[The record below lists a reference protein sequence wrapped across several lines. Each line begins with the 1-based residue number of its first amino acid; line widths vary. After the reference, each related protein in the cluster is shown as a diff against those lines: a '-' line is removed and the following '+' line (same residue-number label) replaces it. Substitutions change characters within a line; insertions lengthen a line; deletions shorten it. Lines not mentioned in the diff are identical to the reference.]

1 MSIEGSSKTTSAGKS
16 AAGRSIDVIGVDG
29 TSIASWKLKRTKTHS
44 ERSNGIFGTAPAC
57 SRIYYTHDTINSRF
71 KDHRWTLE
79 DTVHQLQT
87 HQVRVQ
93 DLLFSPISSYSQDIP
108 ALQVMYY
115 HGRYFSIDNRRLW
128 CFKKFAEWSGAEL
141 WIPVQVHCIAGPG
154 KILQS
159 GPKHRNF
166 LMKFF
171 DAFSTRCNGEYV
183 DMAAKKQKL
192 ENGSAGRPPMV
203 SWERTG
209 ASFFSMGEG
218 TLKVPMAMH
227 AQHRKKLCQAL
238 AGRVILV
245 LRCRSAAAR
254 ELWRMEKVYE
264 AWCGPVKPPAWFQ
277 RAYEVEAAHVDEM
290 SVVLE
295 KMGVKELELLVLRG
309 ETNRD
314 SGLQLSEPSFEG
326 KEKFSINKEG
336 VQILWDQLNECRVVR
351 TPVPDELDRSS
362 SRCSSSRSR
371 SRTREVAKMKQLIDE
386 LKAKK
391 HHLRR
396 EYRAAPQ
403 APPIPEASFKY
414 QAALR
419 GCFRVGYSCICGS
432 GRRNAI
438 LHYGHPAEPNSEQ
451 VAHDSLRLLDMG
463 AEYHGYTSDV
473 TCTFPVSG
481 HFTAAQRTV
490 YEARGGERSAVFRVS
505 EMHRLSQRVLLE
517 RMTAASLFVGSV
529 DDMMAA
535 GLMFHFMPHGLG
547 HQLGLDAHD
556 VGGYGPGERRQDDPS
571 IKENLRCGRD
581 RLHDFWSSVGGVRI
595 EDDVVITKDG
605 CRVLTCVPR
614 TVAEIEATMAGAEWQ
629 VSSSCCRSYT
639 AVE

>member
-1 MSIEGSSKTTSAGKS
+1 
-16 AAGRSIDVIGVDG
+16 
-29 TSIASWKLKRTKTHS
+29 
-44 ERSNGIFGTAPAC
+44 
-57 SRIYYTHDTINSRF
+57 
-71 KDHRWTLE
+71 
-79 DTVHQLQT
+79 
-87 HQVRVQ
+87 
-93 DLLFSPISSYSQDIP
+93 
-108 ALQVMYY
+108 
-115 HGRYFSIDNRRLW
+115 
-128 CFKKFAEWSGAEL
+128 
-141 WIPVQVHCIAGPG
+141 
-154 KILQS
+154 
-159 GPKHRNF
+159 
-166 LMKFF
+166 
-171 DAFSTRCNGEYV
+171 
-183 DMAAKKQKL
+183 MAAKKQKL
-192 ENGSAGRPPMV
+192 ENGSAGRPPMVTGGTV

-238 AGRVILV
+238 AGRVSDQAIILLQGGEELSV
-245 LRCRSAAAR
+245 YDTDTNWDFKQESNFQYLFGVKEPGCFAALRVRDAHA
-254 ELWRMEKVYE
+254 LLFIPRMEKVYE

-295 KMGVKELELLVLRG
+295 KMGVKELLVLRG

-336 VQILWDQLNECRVVR
+336 SQILWDQLNECRVVK
-351 TPVPDELDRSS
+351 DE
-362 SRCSSSRSR
+362 
-371 SRTREVAKMKQLIDE
+371 EE
-386 LKAKK
+386 LKLMQWVNDVSSKA
-391 HHLRR
+391 HIETMRQMRAMQREHL
-396 EYRAAPQ
+396 A
-403 APPIPEASFKY
+403 EASFKY

-438 LHYGHPAEPNSEQ
+438 LHYGHPAEPNGEQ

-490 YEARGGERSAVFRVS
+490 YEAVWEAVLAVERRLRPGVS
-505 EMHRLSQRVLLE
+505 YKEMHRLSQRVLLE

-571 IKENLRCGRD
+571 IKENLRCGRVLKENMVITVEPGFYFIDYLIEEALADANKAKFINQD